1 MKKVIALFL
10 IISAFAACKQQENGA
25 FTVNGT
31 LKNIVDQKV
40 YLEQLFFNSN
50 NPQVI
55 DTSEIKAGKFSVS
68 GIGSEEG
75 LYRLRFEKS
84 QIGYL
89 FINDKS
95 KINFTADINATSL
108 ENPTFNSPANEA
120 LKLFLI
126 KIDNLQKD
134 MTAYSASIDSLQ
146 KAKASDSIIAATI
159 ATLTAK
165 GNTFQQFI
173 IRSIDSIKNPVVAMF
188 ALGYTRGIPPD
199 SLKTVVPNLAIRFP
213 KHTGVAD
220 IIVAYNKMIAAP
232 PPTATADKPIGKLGI
247 GSMAPEI
254 NMLDTSGNAFLLSSL
269 KGKYV
274 LVDFWASWCMPC
286 RGENPNIVANYN
298 KYKNKNFTILGVS
311 LDEDRAAWAKAIVK
325 DKLAFTQISDL
336 KGWACAATATYGFD
350 AIPYNV
356 LLNPSG
362 KIIATELRGEDLG
375 KKLAEVLK

>member
-1 MKKVIALFL
+1 MKKAIALFL
-10 IISAFAACKQQENGA
+10 IISAFTACKQNEKGA

-31 LKNIVDQKV
+31 LKNIEDQKV
-40 YLEQLFFNSN
+40 YLEQLFFNNN

-55 DTSEIKAGKFSVS
+55 DTAELKAGKFTVS
-68 GIGSEEG
+68 GMGSEEG
-75 LYRLRFEKS
+75 LYRLRLEKS

-108 ENPTFNSPANEA
+108 ENPIFNSPANEA

-146 KAKASDSIIAATI
+146 QAKASDSIIAATI
-159 ATLTAK
+159 ATLNAK
-165 GNTFQQFI
+165 GATFQQFI

-199 SLKTVVPNLAIRFP
+199 SLKTVVPNLAVRFP
-213 KHTGVAD
+213 KHAGVAD
-220 IIVAYNKMIAAP
+220 IIVAYNKMIATP
-232 PPTATADKPIGKLGI
+232 PPTAPADKPIGKLGI
-247 GSMAPEI
+247 GSMAAEI
-254 NMLDTSGNAFLLSSL
+254 NMMDTLGKPFLLSSL

-325 DKLAFTQISDL
+325 DKLAFKQISDL

-356 LLNPSG
+356 LLDPSG
-362 KIIATELRGEDLG
+362 KIIATELRGHDLG
-375 KKLAEVLK
+375 KKLGEVLR